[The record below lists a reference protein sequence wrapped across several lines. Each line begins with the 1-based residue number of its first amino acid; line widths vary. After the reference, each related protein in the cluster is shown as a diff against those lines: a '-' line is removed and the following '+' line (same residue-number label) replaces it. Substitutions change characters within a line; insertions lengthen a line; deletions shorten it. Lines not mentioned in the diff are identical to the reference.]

1 MARTG
6 DLRTRT
12 LAALVG
18 LAAFALSAQAMAR
31 PVLEAELGQATIGL
45 GQRTTYTLTI
55 RGGQGGE
62 LSLPRFGDLIVHG
75 PTKQSQSIFRFI
87 NGQQTLE
94 TAQSYTWQVEGPK
107 DGVYLIGP
115 GVLEVKG
122 EKFSSNAVELTVDGD
137 AQPRAQQPSS
147 RRQATNP
154 FAGTPFGGG
163 SVDPF
168 DALDAFGDLDEQIER
183 WTGGARNT
191 QSDVFLTAAVD
202 KKSVFLGEQVTLS
215 LYLMSRA
222 NITGVQTISFPKLD
236 GFWAE
241 DVESPTQL
249 VPEPRVIDGVH
260 YNAYLLRRRALFPL
274 KSGKLVIEPVEA
286 QINLGIGLFFGAQAE
301 TVKRRSRSV
310 TLDIKPLPA
319 EGQPP
324 DFEAAHVGSWTLSAS
339 VPEGEVKL
347 GQPVQLK
354 VTVEGR
360 GNVKNLRMPKPDL
373 PVGLKTYDPTV
384 TDKPRIS
391 GRRYGGSR
399 VAEWV
404 VVPERTGRFT
414 IPPLEFR
421 YFDPASGKYRT
432 SRTQQVELEVGAGDV
447 AQAPQVSAPGTVA
460 VPTAANVLSGGIRPV
475 RLEAT
480 LAAATAPAWARAWF
494 WPVTA
499 APVTAWLLLL
509 GGGWVMGALRARDPD
524 QLKQR
529 RARGVAGKRLK
540 GASERLDANDATGFL
555 AAVEKALLEFV
566 TDRLG
571 VAARGLTRDEL
582 RQALL
587 AKKLPEAS
595 VTALVEVLES
605 CETARFMPGATSPSA
620 MRGLFDKAKSVIEAL
635 DDARGKGG
643 A

>member
-6 DLRTRT
+6 DLRRAVPV
-12 LAALVG
+12 LLG
-18 LAAFALSAQAMAR
+18 LLAFAVSAHAQAR
-31 PVLEAELGQATIGL
+31 PTLEAELAQTSVAP

-55 RGGQGGE
+55 RGAQGGE

-75 PTKQSQSIFRFI
+75 PQKSSQSIFRFV

-94 TAQSYTWQVEGPK
+94 TAQSYTWEVEGSSE
-107 DGVYLIGP
+107 GVYLIGP

-122 EKFSSNAVELTVDGD
+122 EKFASNAVELTVD
-137 AQPRAQQPSS
+137 AAVQPRAQQPS
-147 RRQATNP
+147 RRQPSNP
-154 FAGTPFGGG
+154 FAGTPFGGA
-163 SVDPF
+163 VDPF
-168 DALDAFGDLDEQIER
+168 DAFDAFGDLDEQIER
-183 WTGGARNT
+183 WAGGRRTT

-202 KKSVFLGEQVTLS
+202 KKSVYLGEQVTLS

-286 QINLGIGLFFGAQAE
+286 QVNLGIGLFFGAQAE

-310 TLDIKPLPA
+310 TLEVKPLPA

-324 DFEAAHVGSWTLSAS
+324 DFEAAHVGSWSLSAT

-347 GQPVQLK
+347 GQPVQLR
-354 VTVEGR
+354 VVVEGR
-360 GNVKNLRMPKPDL
+360 GNVKNLRMPRPEL
-373 PVGLKTYDPTV
+373 PPGLKTYDPTV

-399 VAEWV
+399 TAEWV

-421 YFDPASGKYRT
+421 YFDTASGKYAT
-432 SRTQQVELEVGAGDV
+432 SRTRPVELVVEAGDV
-447 AQAPQVSAPGTVA
+447 AQAPQMAAPGAVA
-460 VPTAANVLSGGIRPV
+460 LPSASNVLSGGIRPV

-480 LAAATAPAWARAWF
+480 LAAATAPVWARPWF
-494 WPVTA
+494 WPATA

-509 GGGWVMGALRARDPD
+509 GGGWVMGTLRARDPD

-555 AAVEKALLEFV
+555 SAVEKALLEFV

-587 AKKLPEAS
+587 SRHLPEAPI
-595 VTALVEVLES
+595 TALVEVLES
-605 CETARFMPGATSPSA
+605 CETARFMPGATSPAA
-620 MRGLFDKAKSVIEAL
+620 MRGLFEKAKGVIEAL
-635 DDARGKGG
+635 DDARGKAG
-643 A
+643 AR